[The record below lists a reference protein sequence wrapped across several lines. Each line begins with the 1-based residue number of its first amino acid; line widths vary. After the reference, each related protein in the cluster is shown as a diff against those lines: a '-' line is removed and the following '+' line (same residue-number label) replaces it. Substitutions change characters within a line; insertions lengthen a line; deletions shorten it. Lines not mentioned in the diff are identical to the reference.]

1 VSEPRRTAHDG
12 HDLELVARAAAGDI
26 DAREAEA
33 ARLAIAGCGAC
44 AALEAD
50 LRAIAAATRDLGAP
64 GEATSIRAPRDFRL
78 SAADAARLR
87 RHGALGLARPS
98 AWVGGRARGLGGA
111 LATLGLVGLLVSTGL
126 PGFSGGAASPSA
138 GQELGGTRQK
148 DNASPVP
155 ALGPLASDAYTLV
168 ASDDPARIV
177 DPSRDQLAPPIT
189 SSAAIAAASMAI
201 LVLGLVLLVTGR
213 LWRRAGS

>member
-1 VSEPRRTAHDG
+1 MSEPRRATHDG
-12 HDLELVARAAAGDI
+12 HDLELVARAAAGEL
-26 DAREAEA
+26 DAREVEA

-78 SAADAARLR
+78 SPADAARLR

-138 GQELGGTRQK
+138 GQEFGATGQK
-148 DNASPVP
+148 DNASPIP
-155 ALGPLASDAYTLV
+155 AMGPLASDAYTLV
-168 ASDDPARIV
+168 ASGDPSRIV
-177 DPSRDQLAPPIT
+177 DPSRDQLARPIT
-189 SSAAIAAASMAI
+189 PSAAVAAASIAL
-201 LVLGLVLLVTGR
+201 LVLGLALLVTDR
-213 LWRRAGS
+213 PRRRAGP

>member
-1 VSEPRRTAHDG
+1 VSDPRRATHDG

-26 DAREAEA
+26 DAREVEA

-78 SAADAARLR
+78 SAEDAARLR
-87 RHGALGLARPS
+87 QHGVLGLARPS

-138 GQELGGTRQK
+138 GQELGATGQK

-155 ALGPLASDAYTLV
+155 AMGPLASDAYTLV
-168 ASDDPARIV
+168 ASGNPARIV
-177 DPSRDQLAPPIT
+177 DASRDQLAPPIT
-189 SSAAIAAASMAI
+189 PSAAVVAASIAL
-201 LVLGLVLLVTGR
+201 LVLGFALLVTGR
-213 LWRRAGS
+213 PRRRAGP

>member
-1 VSEPRRTAHDG
+1 VSEPRRTTHDG
-12 HDLELVARAAAGDI
+12 HDLELVARAAAGDL
-26 DAREAEA
+26 DAREVEA

-44 AALEAD
+44 AALDAD
-50 LRAIAAATRDLGAP
+50 LRAIAAATRDLGAV
-64 GEATSIRAPRDFRL
+64 GESASIRAPRDFRL
-78 SAADAARLR
+78 SAEDAARLR
-87 RHGALGLARPS
+87 QHGVLGLARPS

-138 GQELGGTRQK
+138 GQELGVTGQK

-155 ALGPLASDAYTLV
+155 AMGPQASDTYTLV
-168 ASDDPARIV
+168 ASGEPARIV

-189 SSAAIAAASMAI
+189 PSAAVAASIAL
-201 LVLGLVLLVTGR
+201 LVLGLVLLVMGR
-213 LWRRAGS
+213 PRRRAGP